1 MHLGKKKK
9 TFIQKCTKSFT
20 ILFVNQVW
28 SKVWIHFNHKYGFTR
43 RECNIQIA
51 FNRINL
57 YHNVNKVPPA
67 SRNEMNMH
75 VLSKVFV
82 MHFFWNS
89 IKHNKLYNMDSM
101 YSKVFRQIFLWLND
115 RNTTIAKLYLKK
127 NAWIWNVLCSF
138 LTQRSIKESVH
149 VRWLSATYSNFFLL
163 AKLS

>member
-1 MHLGKKKK
+1 MFKTWYEKNVMHLRKKKK
-9 TFIQKCTKSFT
+9 KCIQNCTKSFT

-67 SRNEMNMH
+67 SHNEMNMH
-75 VLSKVFV
+75 VLSKAFV

-89 IKHNKLYNMDSM
+89 IKRTKLYNMDSM
-101 YSKVFRQIFLWLND
+101 CSKVFRQIFLILND
-115 RNTTIAKLYLKK
+115 RNTTIAKFWVRK

-138 LTQRSIKESVH
+138 LT
-149 VRWLSATYSNFFLL
+149 
-163 AKLS
+163 

>member
-1 MHLGKKKK
+1 MHLRKKKK
-9 TFIQKCTKSFT
+9 KCIQNCTKSFT

-67 SRNEMNMH
+67 SHNEMNMH
-75 VLSKVFV
+75 VLSKAFV
-82 MHFFWNS
+82 MHFFWNM
-89 IKHNKLYNMDSM
+89 IKCTTPYNIDNMH
-101 YSKVFRQIFLWLND
+101 SKVLMSINISFSD
-115 RNTTIAKLYLKK
+115 RNITIAKF
-127 NAWIWNVLCSF
+127 NVQENEWIWNVLCSF

>member
-1 MHLGKKKK
+1 MKLPTQSYTALWVKCLYFVQNIVRKNAMHLRKKKK
-9 TFIQKCTKSFT
+9 KCIQNCTKSFT

-75 VLSKVFV
+75 VLSKAFV

-89 IKHNKLYNMDSM
+89 IKRTTLYNMDSM
-101 YSKVFRQIFLWLND
+101 HSKVFRQIFILLND
-115 RNTTIAKLYLKK
+115 RNTTIAK
-127 NAWIWNVLCSF
+127 F
-138 LTQRSIKESVH
+138 
-149 VRWLSATYSNFFLL
+149 
-163 AKLS
+163 